1 MAGLNR
7 APPNLDLNSGFNS
20 VGSGGEPR
28 GGLARGAVVATF
40 GTALSRLTG
49 FIRLA
54 ALVYALGIAETRL
67 TDTYNLAHTA
77 PNMIYELVL
86 GGVLSGV
93 VLRIYVEVRDR
104 HGVQEAW
111 KFITRLTNVAMLS
124 LGVVAIFGMAASP
137 FIIKA
142 YTFLAPQ
149 EVRSSQ
155 QVVGTILLILFIPQ
169 IIFSGLNTIATAVL
183 RGERRFGVFMF
194 APVANNLLV
203 IATFVIFAT
212 QFPREQRSLETIPG
226 SGILLLGFGTTA
238 GVALLGLLPYMY
250 SARVGRRRIRGA
262 GFKDPRFRRL
272 LKLSLY
278 TIGYVLT
285 NQLGL
290 WLILVLANRVRGAV
304 SARETAYVFFQLP
317 HGLLAVSISMVIGT
331 TFAER
336 AVAEDLKG
344 FGNRLI
350 QGLRAI
356 SFVMLPA
363 AAGYL
368 AIGPEIVRFLFEHGM
383 ATSASTSLIS
393 AGLRGYAVGLLFFS
407 SWHLML
413 SAFQGLGDTKTPMIV
428 NLAGLATYATV
439 SPLLFFILDT
449 PERRLTGLALGHAAS
464 YLVVSAIGFVILFR
478 RAGGLRLSPFVITVT
493 KAGAAAVATGAAS
506 WGVARL
512 VERSLGHETLA
523 VQALQILGATGVGLL
538 LYALLAWLL
547 RMEEIRWFL
556 RAIPAP
562 KRMFGRGA

>member
-1 MAGLNR
+1 MVDFDRAPANIGLNEE
-7 APPNLDLNSGFNS
+7 S
-20 VGSGGEPR
+20 
-28 GGLARGAVVATF
+28 GLARGAVVATL
-40 GTALSRLTG
+40 GTALSRITG

-54 ALVYALGIAETRL
+54 ALIYALGIAETRL
-67 TDTYNLAHTA
+67 TDTYNLANTA
-77 PNMIYELVL
+77 PNMIYELAL

-93 VLRIYVEVRDR
+93 VLRLYVEVRDR
-104 HGVQEAW
+104 DGREEAW
-111 KFITRLTNVAMLS
+111 KFITRLTNVAMLF
-124 LGVVAIFGMAASP
+124 LGVVALVGAVVSP
-137 FIIKA
+137 LIINA

-149 EVRSSQ
+149 EVRASQ
-155 QVVGTILLILFIPQ
+155 RVVGTILLIIFIPQ
-169 IIFSGLNTIATAVL
+169 IVFYGLNTIATAVL

-194 APVANNLLV
+194 APVANNLIV
-203 IATFVIFAT
+203 IATFVLFVAK
-212 QFPREQRSLETIPG
+212 FPRAERNLGDLPG
-226 SGILLLGFGTTA
+226 TGILLLGFGTTA

-250 SARVGRRRIRGA
+250 SARIGRRRIRKA
-262 GFKDPRFRRL
+262 GFRDPRFRRL
-272 LKLSLY
+272 LSLSLY

-290 WLILVLANRVRGAV
+290 WLILILANRVKGAV
-304 SARETAYVFFQLP
+304 SARETAYIFFQLP

-336 AVAEDLKG
+336 AVADDLRG

-356 SFVMLPA
+356 AFVMLPA

-393 AGLRGYAVGLLFFS
+393 AGLRGYAMGLVFFS

-428 NLAGLATYATV
+428 NFAGLATYAAV

-464 YLVVSAIGFVILFR
+464 YLVVSAIGFLILSR
-478 RAGGLRLSPFVITVT
+478 RAGGLRLSPFVKTLA
-493 KAGAAAVATGAAS
+493 KATGAAVATGAAA

-512 VERSLGHETLA
+512 VERTLGEATIAAQA
-523 VQALQILGATGVGLL
+523 VQILGATGAGLL
-538 LYALLAWLL
+538 LYALITWLL
-547 RMEEIRWFL
+547 RMEEIHWFL
-556 RAIPAP
+556 RAIPGP
-562 KRMFGRGA
+562 KRGLGRA